1 VSDLPARIVAIATRA
16 LHRDRREWAMAMS
29 AELAQVQAPSA
40 RWKFAL
46 GCARAALVAPQL
58 PSGDGRSRV
67 ATVTF
72 LLGVAGCIATTFV
85 VLRTWP
91 HAAGDISRGLAVW
104 FAGSLIVYLWIALR
118 PPRALIAHRDAVR
131 RGVALGFALFFVT
144 AVGKSVIDRV
154 VPPSNSDGIL
164 GIFLMVTVVGS
175 LVTTGFAVARTE
187 RSFGA
192 GVAATAWIGL
202 VCSILAFNADLLEM
216 LSGVSLDLHMRHSM
230 GDYYGALTPDAFMR
244 KHIGGHLASTME
256 GLRTLPLLAVI
267 FGSIGAAVGR
277 NRSQP
282 SPRVI
287 QENLRDTREKTEST

>member
-1 VSDLPARIVAIATRA
+1 
-16 LHRDRREWAMAMS
+16 MAMT
-29 AELAQVQAPSA
+29 AEVAQVRTPSA

-46 GCARAALVAPQL
+46 GCARAALASPHL

-67 ATVTF
+67 VTVTF
-72 LLGVAGCIATTFV
+72 LLGVAGCIAVTFA

-91 HAAGDISRGLAVW
+91 HAAGDISRGLTVW

-118 PPRALIAHRDAVR
+118 PPRALIAHKDALR

-144 AVGKSVIDRV
+144 GVGKSIIDRL

-164 GIFLMVTVVGS
+164 GIFLMVTVVGT
-175 LVTTGFAVARTE
+175 LVTTGFAVARRE

-216 LSGVSLDLHMRHSM
+216 LSGVSLDLHMRHSL
-230 GDYYGALTPDAFMR
+230 GDYYGAVTPDAFMR
-244 KHIGGHLASTME
+244 KHVGGHLASAME
-256 GLRTLPLLAVI
+256 GLRTLPLLAVV
-267 FGSIGAAVGR
+267 FGSIGAAIGR
-277 NRSQP
+277 NRSHP
-282 SPRVI
+282 SPRFI
-287 QENLRDTREKTEST
+287 EENLRDTREQTEST

>member
-1 VSDLPARIVAIATRA
+1 
-16 LHRDRREWAMAMS
+16 MAMS

-216 LSGVSLDLHMRHSM
+216 LSRCKSRFAHASFD
-230 GDYYGALTPDAFMR
+230 
-244 KHIGGHLASTME
+244 GGL
-256 GLRTLPLLAVI
+256 LRSAN
-267 FGSIGAAVGR
+267 AGR
-277 NRSQP
+277 VHAQTHRR
-282 SPRVI
+282 SPRLDNGRAAHAAI
-287 QENLRDTREKTEST
+287 ARGDLRLHRRGRWA